1 MIKLKQ
7 FVLIMFLSYIV
18 YSTKSHQKKTPT
30 KQSSH
35 VKMWAFLIYTYYD
48 KTL

>member
-7 FVLIMFLSYIV
+7 FVLINFPPYIV
-18 YSTKSHQKKTPT
+18 YSTKSHQKKFFET
-30 KQSSH
+30 KLAR
-35 VKMWAFLIYTYYD
+35 KMWAFLIYTYYD